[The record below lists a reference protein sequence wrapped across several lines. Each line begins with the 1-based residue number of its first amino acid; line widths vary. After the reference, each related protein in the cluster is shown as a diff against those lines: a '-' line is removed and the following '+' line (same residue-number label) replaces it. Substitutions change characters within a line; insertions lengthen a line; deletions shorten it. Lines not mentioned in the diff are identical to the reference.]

1 MPTCYMLIG
10 LPGTRKS
17 TWVANVQKEGGTQV
31 IISSDYFVERF
42 ARLCGMTY
50 DEAFP
55 HVMARGIP
63 DKFIRK
69 RIKKAISEGR
79 DVLWDQTNLTVKSR
93 RAKMAKLPGYQFAAV
108 VFEKPPEEIWEKN
121 LDRPGKVI
129 PSRILLQMERSYQ
142 APTKDEGFVKIYY

>member
-10 LPGTRKS
+10 LPGTYKS
-17 TWVANVQKEGGTQV
+17 TWVGRFYEKEQHPV
-31 IISSDYFVERF
+31 IISSDYFIERF

-50 DEAFP
+50 NEAF
-55 HVMARGIP
+55 HIVMARGIP

-93 RAKMAKLPGYQFAAV
+93 KAKMAQLPGYQFEAV
-108 VFEKPPEEIWEKN
+108 VFDKPPEDLWKKN
-121 LDRPGKVI
+121 LNRPGKVI
-129 PSRILLQMERSYQ
+129 PRRVLIQMEHSYQ
-142 APTKDEGFVKIYY
+142 APTKDEGFVRIYY